1 MRINEGKQLDG
12 RRRQKLGFL
21 RLVVLYRH
29 AVDISVK
36 RSAQL
41 VGPSA
46 QDLRM
51 VCNRVF
57 VRRATI
63 NAYGFVIGIQYAAHQ
78 ITRGEVVNAI
88 AHGPGWLDA
97 PGQDSRPGS
106 RRYVVRGW
114 NQPVVIID
122 IQAPAK

>member
-1 MRINEGKQLDG
+1 
-12 RRRQKLGFL
+12 
-21 RLVVLYRH
+21 
-29 AVDISVK
+29 
-36 RSAQL
+36 
-41 VGPSA
+41 
-46 QDLRM
+46 M

-63 NAYGFVIGIQYAAHQ
+63 NACGFVIGIQDTPRK

-97 PGQDSRPGS
+97 PVHGS

-114 NQPVVIID
+114 HQPVVIID
-122 IQAPAK
+122 IQAPAELELAQVVQAGSPLGPGLGPGQGGQEHGCQDRDDGDDHQ